1 MLAYLFGH
9 LSLFMEQISLLV
21 SRKISQEIYPV
32 VSTILLCVCMCAWG
46 VYISLLSL
54 ACRNKVFLTSFE
66 IDFTLMR
73 MSRERDQL
81 KFYEKWRANF
91 FQSHEESIGLCEF
104 FKFCCIDKGV
114 E

>member
-9 LSLFMEQISLLV
+9 LSLFMGQISLLV

-73 MSRERDQL
+73 MSRERRA
-81 KFYEKWRANF
+81 KFRPT
-91 FQSHEESIGLCEF
+91 
-104 FKFCCIDKGV
+104 
-114 E
+114 